1 MKPVYFLN
9 KCVNYLLDQELDSY
23 EEYLNEEFPEIDPED
38 YYDVDVYSRED
49 LNHIYAYALQARDYL
64 LEDVTYE
71 LGT

>member
-9 KCVNYLLDQELDSY
+9 KCINYLLDQEADSY
-23 EEYLNEEFPEIDPED
+23 EEYLTDEFPEIDPED

-64 LEDVTYE
+64 IENPIYE